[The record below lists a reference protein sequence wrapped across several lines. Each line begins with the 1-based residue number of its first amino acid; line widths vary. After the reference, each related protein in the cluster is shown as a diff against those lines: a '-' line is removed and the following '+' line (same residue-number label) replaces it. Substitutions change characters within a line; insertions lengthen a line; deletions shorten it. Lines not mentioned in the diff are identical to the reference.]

1 MPTKVITMV
10 GENANQR
17 AHKWNNSIL
26 VQHISME
33 INEITLFWSH
43 IYAWNYIL
51 PVNSKI
57 AGSSDAE
64 NMICRMSAG
73 ESYYILVVLNTSAMF
88 KCNNSCL
95 IQYTCNKL
103 HNMWCNRGWVW
114 TRIIL
119 FSDNHFKTVLLT
131 YCANFSMK
139 YSLCYHFT
147 RFL

>member
-1 MPTKVITMV
+1 MV

-73 ESYYILVVLNTSAMF
+73 ESFYIFVGV
-88 KCNNSCL
+88 
-95 IQYTCNKL
+95 
-103 HNMWCNRGWVW
+103 
-114 TRIIL
+114 
-119 FSDNHFKTVLLT
+119 
-131 YCANFSMK
+131 K
-139 YSLCYHFT
+139 YK
-147 RFL
+147 RNV